1 MRVGA
6 ELQAAGGIL
15 DRIDYKRVRR
25 LGVQLRNIPKLGNDW
40 DLPPSSLQGWIA
52 SFEASVDAVR
62 VASEA
67 GLLRLLQSSAD
78 EIHASLSREIIP
90 AMDDAIADPKT
101 LDELLKAAKDDDRV
115 KHVDLEQ
122 WQARLPSDADLARI
136 MVVQLGVSVTW
147 NERPK
152 VDTPTGMKRLKL
164 GALIGQM
171 ALGGA
176 LAVGNIALGVVGGV
190 ITSIPG
196 VMGAIPLTLG
206 LVGSAYTGL
215 NAVLTAADKIVDAV
229 KS

>member
-164 GALIGQM
+164 SALIGQM

-215 NAVLTAADKIVDAV
+215 NAVLTAGDKIVDAV